1 MLIRDK
7 SVRRFGTRLLN
18 LPCKTAGY
26 VRKTLT
32 KEHDTA
38 IVNNVQDRG
47 GEKLNTVITSKK
59 AILETSRKLIQE
71 NGWAAISIRSVA
83 QACKISVGSVYNYF
97 DSKSDLIAT
106 TVESVWCDIFH
117 IPDGRASFSR
127 FTDCIE
133 WAYESM
139 RRGNE
144 KYPGFF
150 SMHSMSFVGEDKSS
164 GQELMAKSWKHIQDG
179 FYMVLMRDEKI
190 DQGVFD
196 DVFTPQKFVEIIC
209 SLIISSL
216 LRHDYD
222 CSGIVRM
229 VERILYR

>member
-1 MLIRDK
+1 M
-7 SVRRFGTRLLN
+7 
-18 LPCKTAGY
+18 
-26 VRKTLT
+26 
-32 KEHDTA
+32 
-38 IVNNVQDRG
+38 
-47 GEKLNTVITSKK
+47 NTVITSKE

-83 QACKISVGSVYNYF
+83 QACHISIGSIYNYF
-97 DSKSDLIAT
+97 DSKSDLIAA
-106 TVESVWCDIFH
+106 TVESVWSDIFH
-117 IPDGRASFSR
+117 MPDGQAAFQH
-127 FTDCIE
+127 FPDCIE

-164 GQELMAKSWKHIQDG
+164 GQALMAKSWEHIQTG
-179 FYMVLMRDEKI
+179 FYMVLMQDEAVNPA
-190 DQGVFD
+190 VFD
-196 DVFTPQKFVEIIC
+196 DIFTPQKFVEIIF

-222 CSGIVRM
+222 CAGIIRM
-229 VERILYR
+229 VEQILYR

>member
-1 MLIRDK
+1 M
-7 SVRRFGTRLLN
+7 
-18 LPCKTAGY
+18 
-26 VRKTLT
+26 
-32 KEHDTA
+32 
-38 IVNNVQDRG
+38 
-47 GEKLNTVITSKK
+47 NTIITSKE

-71 NGWAAISIRSVA
+71 KGWAAISIRSVA
-83 QACKISVGSVYNYF
+83 QACNISVGSVYNYF
-97 DSKSDLIAT
+97 DSKSELIAA

-117 IPDGRASFSR
+117 IPDGRASFQQ

-164 GQELMAKSWKHIQDG
+164 GQELMAKSWKHIQEG
-179 FYMVLMRDEKI
+179 FYLVLTRDEKVNTA
-190 DQGVFD
+190 VFD
-196 DVFTPQKFVEIIC
+196 EVFTPRKFVEIIF

-216 LRHDYD
+216 LRQDYD
-222 CSGIVRM
+222 CSGIVKM
-229 VERILYR
+229 AERLLYR

>member
-1 MLIRDK
+1 MK
-7 SVRRFGTRLLN
+7 SVNT
-18 LPCKTAGY
+18 
-26 VRKTLT
+26 
-32 KEHDTA
+32 
-38 IVNNVQDRG
+38 IV
-47 GEKLNTVITSKK
+47 TSKA
-59 AILETSRKLIQE
+59 AILETSRKLIQQ

-83 QACKISVGSVYNYF
+83 QACNISVGSVYNYF
-97 DSKSDLIAT
+97 DSKADLIAA

-117 IPDGRASFSR
+117 IPDGRDSFHR

-144 KYPGFF
+144 VYPDFF

-164 GQELMAKSWKHIQDG
+164 GQELMAKSWKHIHDG
-179 FYMVLMRDEKI
+179 FLMVLMRDE
-190 DQGVFD
+190 QVNSAVFD
-196 DVFTPQKFVEIIC
+196 EVFTPQKFVEIIF

-222 CSGIVRM
+222 CAGIVGM
-229 VERILYR
+229 VERVLYR

>member
-1 MLIRDK
+1 MTDRSGAAILNIVHIEGVR
-7 SVRRFGTRLLN
+7 SV
-18 LPCKTAGY
+18 
-26 VRKTLT
+26 
-32 KEHDTA
+32 
-38 IVNNVQDRG
+38 
-47 GEKLNTVITSKK
+47 NTVITSKE

-71 NGWAAISIRSVA
+71 NGWAGISIRSVA
-83 QACKISVGSVYNYF
+83 QACNISVGSVYNYF
-97 DSKSDLIAT
+97 DSKSDLIAA

-117 IPDGRASFSR
+117 IPAKRDAFKR

-150 SMHSMSFVGEDKSS
+150 SMHSVSFMGEDKTG
-164 GQELMAKSWKHIQDG
+164 GQELMAKSWQHIQDG
-179 FYMVLMRDEKI
+179 FYIVLMQDK
-190 DQGVFD
+190 DVDTAVFD
-196 DVFTPQKFVEIIC
+196 DVFTPQKFVEIIF

-216 LRHDYD
+216 LRQDYD

-229 VERILYR
+229 VEELLYR